1 MIISL
6 VYAMGGNPSTTGST
20 SGFGDWSFIIMI
32 VVIFTMFYFLIIRP
46 RRKKDELIVN
56 KLARKRSLK
65 KHSPFAHAFTTWVLI
80 LILGF
85 IGLFVLALGFS
96 EMGFLDQIGDSV
108 TRILM
113 IAYLLIII
121 ILSFWGAYKV
131 YRKYD
136 SINKEMITAYK
147 DPLTCLPD
155 FEATQLIMGVD
166 DLVGLAID
174 EERKKVCLINYASN
188 QFHVISYKD
197 ILVAEVFEDG
207 ATISK
212 TMRGSQIAGALIGN
226 LVLGGAGAII
236 GGLSGKRKHEGTVS
250 RIDVRLTINDTRQ
263 PIFDINFLNVETKKD
278 NPAYQQALQTARHCH
293 GLMEVLIKRA
303 DMEDKQKAQTTNLAT
318 VHQGNQQISFADEL
332 KKLSDLKDSGIL
344 TPEELEKQKTKLLN
358 T

>member
-1 MIISL
+1 MC
-6 VYAMGGNPSTTGST
+6 
-20 SGFGDWSFIIMI
+20 
-32 VVIFTMFYFLIIRP
+32 FLY
-46 RRKKDELIVN
+46 
-56 KLARKRSLK
+56 
-65 KHSPFAHAFTTWVLI
+65 
-80 LILGF
+80 
-85 IGLFVLALGFS
+85 
-96 EMGFLDQIGDSV
+96 QIGYSV

-155 FEATQLIMGVD
+155 FEATQIIMGVD

-174 EERKKVCLINYASN
+174 EEKKKVCLINYASN
-188 QFHVISYKD
+188 EFRVIFYKE
-197 ILVAEVFEDG
+197 ILGVEVFEDK
-207 ATISK
+207 AI
-212 TMRGSQIAGALIGN
+212 IAGD
-226 LVLGGAGAII
+226 
-236 GGLSGKRKHEGTVS
+236 SQKTKHEGTVS

-344 TPEELEKQKTKLLN
+344 TPEEFEKQKTKLLN